1 VNHSPMRI
9 NLPTFALPVTGVS
22 LVNTAFIQ
30 WQARDVEHRGLMK
43 TTVVELPEAAGYR
56 LAGKWYRRRSPNPQ
70 VDNNPAA

>member
-30 WQARDVEHRGLMK
+30 WQARDVEHRGLTKPSMSSCPK
-43 TTVVELPEAAGYR
+43 QPATV
-56 LAGKWYRRRSPNPQ
+56 
-70 VDNNPAA
+70 